1 MWIVTLTNN
10 TEFLKREL
18 LKKFSNT
25 KIYFPKAKLKKNKV
39 KNILGNYLFCYS
51 DKFSLNKHMINS
63 LKSLKGLKQILFAER
78 YSQKEINDFIVHCKN
93 HEDSDGFI
101 KNSFFKSNIIDK
113 GKIINGPFSNYIFNV
128 LYKEKKRIKVLIG
141 DVELSISDN
150 SKFHYSSV

>member
-51 DKFSLNKHMINS
+51 KNFNS
-63 LKSLKGLKQILFAER
+63 
-78 YSQKEINDFIVHCKN
+78 N
-93 HEDSDGFI
+93 
-101 KNSFFKSNIIDK
+101 SNI
-113 GKIINGPFSNYIFNV
+113 FNICSCNW
-128 LYKEKKRIKVLIG
+128 LYSLWKTF
-141 DVELSISDN
+141 N
-150 SKFHYSSV
+150 